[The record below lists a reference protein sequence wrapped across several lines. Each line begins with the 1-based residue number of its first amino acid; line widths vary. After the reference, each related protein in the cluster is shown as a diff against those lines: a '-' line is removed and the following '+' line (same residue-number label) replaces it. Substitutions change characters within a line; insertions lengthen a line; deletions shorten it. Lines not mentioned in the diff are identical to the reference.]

1 MKTQFEVLDR
11 KQMKNILGGLA
22 DGSGSG
28 TPSTGNACADRIL
41 SIEPDCYAKYPF
53 DSPLNP
59 TQAMFYAQ
67 CVSDGYGKLA
77 AEGCPQGNPT

>member
-28 TPSTGNACADRIL
+28 TPSTGNSDADRYL
-41 SIEPDCYAKYPF
+41 KCEPACRAEAKTVQE
-53 DSPLNP
+53 N
-59 TQAMFYAQ
+59 T
-67 CVSDGYGKLA
+67 
-77 AEGCPQGNPT
+77 PQGWPVPTGDLAYASCMSACLSAAMN